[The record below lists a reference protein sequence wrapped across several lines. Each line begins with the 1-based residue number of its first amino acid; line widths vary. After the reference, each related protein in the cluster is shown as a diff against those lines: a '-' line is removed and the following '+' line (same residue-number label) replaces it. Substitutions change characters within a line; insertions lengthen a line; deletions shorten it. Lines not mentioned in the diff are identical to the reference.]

1 MNERIIVKG
10 KFCDNKIARILSIA
24 AAISLVVGLV
34 GGIISFYSMDEF
46 VKNYL
51 VKYSGLSFWGY
62 ITYDGLLSG
71 EWFGYCYIAAV
82 ILIVPGLL
90 YRFMLGNCE
99 ITVSDK
105 RVWGKTSFGKRV
117 DLPFNQISAV
127 AYGNFGSVSVG
138 TASGHVSFWYLEN
151 KCEIHDAITDVL
163 VKQQNSTTTTTTIKQ
178 EIPQSN
184 ADELKKYK
192 ELLDSGV
199 ISQDEFDAKKKQ
211 LLGL

>member
-1 MNERIIVKG
+1 MNEQIIVKG
-10 KFCDNKIARILSIA
+10 KFSENKIARILFIS
-24 AAISLVVGLV
+24 AAIALIIGLIA
-34 GGIISFYSMDEF
+34 GIASFYSQPADSYIRE
-46 VKNYL
+46 NYN
-51 VKYSGLSFWGY
+51 VLSHIISNCLNMGH
-62 ITYDGLLSG
+62 
-71 EWFGYCYIAAV
+71 WFGLWYIGAV
-82 ILIVPGLL
+82 VLVALGFL

-151 KCEIHDAITDVL
+151 KYEIHDAIADVL
-163 VKQQNSTTTTTTIKQ
+163 VKQQNNATTTTTIKQ

-184 ADELKKYK
+184 ADELKKFK
-192 ELLDSGV
+192 ELLDMG
-199 ISQDEFDAKKKQ
+199 IITQEEFDAKKKQ